1 VIKTPK
7 FPRVHEYAGAW
18 LLEQSAARVLLQMAE
33 RTDWRQHVAE
43 AGQVRPKSGLE
54 TVTVTSAD
62 PMQPQQQNQQFAVV
76 RLSGLLMKQE
86 SSMMDSTSTVMARR
100 DIRTAAQSPN
110 IGGIMLV
117 IDSPGGSAAGT
128 DDLYQEIS
136 AAAEQK
142 PVVAFIEDLG
152 ASAAFYAACGATEIY
167 ANNPGAWVGSIG
179 TVMTIYDVSKQATDN
194 GVEAVVFATGDLK
207 GAGTPGAP
215 LTQDQR
221 DYFQGLIDNTQKLFD
236 AAVSTGREL
245 NAKQLAAVRTG
256 QVWPAAQA
264 AGLGLIDGILP
275 YDDACNRLVQ
285 LMNSTPNSTQGDVG
299 MTFEQWVKQNG
310 VDLST
315 ATPDAKAGMQL
326 AFELNQNMAA
336 NGSRFASQ
344 TVTQPLQNAN
354 VDVTGSRAA
363 AANEIRRQAAISAAG
378 AKYRVPAEKTA
389 QAIESGMDAKE
400 FELEALRSAYAGNRI
415 APIPEGSRPSGD
427 QRAAID
433 GEILQAAIL
442 QAGGYKTKKLEKQF
456 SNEVLERAHTE
467 FRSGISLQEILLT
480 TARANGYRG
489 RMSISSGNLREVLQS
504 AFSPM
509 MDGGV
514 STYSLSG
521 ILSNIANKFLLEG
534 YQSGDDGWR
543 QISKIRSVSDLKTT
557 TSYRWV
563 GGMKFEKVGPTG
575 AIPHGKASEQPFTNQ
590 ASTFAKMFAV
600 TRTDIINDNL
610 GALTSA
616 PSELGRGG
624 IDSLNE
630 AFWTTFMNN
639 GSFFSTSA
647 VTTDMQQINPNKQTA
662 SPLGVAGLTAA
673 KALFMKQIKPDGTP
687 LNIMPY
693 AAVVPAELLD
703 PLTVLLRDREIRD
716 NTANKQYVT
725 GNPHAGSNL
734 VPVASPFLSNSNISG
749 NSAVDWYLT
758 ADPAQCAAIEVVFLN
773 GQQSPVIESS
783 DLEFDTLGI
792 QFRGYFDFGVNLQDK
807 RGAVKSV
814 GT

>member
-1 VIKTPK
+1 MIKTPK

-33 RTDWRQHVAE
+33 RTDWTTHVAE
-43 AGQVRPKSGLE
+43 AGRVKPKSSLE
-54 TVTVTSAD
+54 TVTVATTNPA
-62 PMQPQQQNQQFAVV
+62 QPQQQNQQFAVV

-100 DIRTAAQSPN
+100 DIRTAAQSPA
-110 IGGIMLV
+110 IGGIMLI

-136 AAAEQK
+136 AAAAQK

-179 TVMTIYDVSKQATDN
+179 TVMTIYDVSKQATDA

-256 QVWPAAQA
+256 QVWPASQA

-275 YDDACNRLVQ
+275 YDQACNRLVQ
-285 LMNSTPNSTQGDVG
+285 LMSVNSNSSQGNVG
-299 MTFEQWVKQNG
+299 MNFEQWAKLNG
-310 VDLST
+310 VDLSM
-315 ATPDAKAGMQL
+315 ATPNAKAGMQL
-326 AFELNQNMAA
+326 AFELDQNMAA

-344 TVTQPLQNAN
+344 TVTQPTQN

-400 FELEALRSAYAGNRI
+400 FELEALRQAYAGNRV

-442 QAGGYKTKKLEKQF
+442 QAGGYKTQRLEKQF
-456 SNEVLERAHTE
+456 STEVLERAHE
-467 FRSGISLQEILLT
+467 QFRSGISLQEILLT

-543 QISKIRSVSDLKTT
+543 QISKIRPVSDLKTT

-575 AIPHGKASEQPFTNQ
+575 SIPHGKASEQPFTNK
-590 ASTFAKMFAV
+590 ADTFAKMFAV

-749 NSAVDWYLT
+749 NSAVDWYLA

-807 RGAVKSV
+807 RGAVKSA
-814 GT
+814 G

>member
-1 VIKTPK
+1 MIKTPK

-33 RTDWRQHVAE
+33 RTDWTTHVAE
-43 AGQVRPKSGLE
+43 AGRVKPKSSLE
-54 TVTVTSAD
+54 TVTVATTNPA
-62 PMQPQQQNQQFAVV
+62 QPQQQNQQFAVV

-100 DIRTAAQSPN
+100 DIRTAAQSPA

-136 AAAEQK
+136 AAAAQK

-179 TVMTIYDVSKQATDN
+179 TVMTIYDVSKQATDA

-256 QVWPAAQA
+256 QVWPASQA

-275 YDDACNRLVQ
+275 YDQACNRLVQ
-285 LMNSTPNSTQGDVG
+285 LMSVNSNSSQGNVG
-299 MTFEQWVKQNG
+299 MNFEQWAKLNG
-310 VDLST
+310 VDLSM
-315 ATPDAKAGMQL
+315 ATPNAKAGMQL
-326 AFELNQNMAA
+326 AFELDQNMAA

-344 TVTQPLQNAN
+344 TATQPTQN

-389 QAIESGMDAKE
+389 QAIESGMDANE
-400 FELEALRSAYAGNRI
+400 FELEALRQAYAGNRV

-442 QAGGYKTKKLEKQF
+442 QAGGYKTQRLEKQF
-456 SNEVLERAHTE
+456 STEVLERAHE
-467 FRSGISLQEILLT
+467 QFRSGISLQEILLT

-489 RMSISSGNLREVLQS
+489 RMSINGGNLREVMQS

-509 MDGGV
+509 MSDGV
-514 STYSLSG
+514 STHSLSG

-543 QISKIRSVSDLKTT
+543 QITKIRSVSDLKTT
-557 TSYRWV
+557 TSYRW
-563 GGMKFEKVGPTG
+563 E
-575 AIPHGKASEQPFTNQ
+575 I
-590 ASTFAKMFAV
+590 
-600 TRTDIINDNL
+600 
-610 GALTSA
+610 
-616 PSELGRGG
+616 GR
-624 IDSLNE
+624 SH
-630 AFWTTFMNN
+630 
-639 GSFFSTSA
+639 
-647 VTTDMQQINPNKQTA
+647 V
-662 SPLGVAGLTAA
+662 
-673 KALFMKQIKPDGTP
+673 
-687 LNIMPY
+687 
-693 AAVVPAELLD
+693 
-703 PLTVLLRDREIRD
+703 
-716 NTANKQYVT
+716 
-725 GNPHAGSNL
+725 
-734 VPVASPFLSNSNISG
+734 
-749 NSAVDWYLT
+749 
-758 ADPAQCAAIEVVFLN
+758 
-773 GQQSPVIESS
+773 
-783 DLEFDTLGI
+783 
-792 QFRGYFDFGVNLQDK
+792 
-807 RGAVKSV
+807 
-814 GT
+814 

>member
-1 VIKTPK
+1 MIRTPK

-18 LLEQSAARVLLQMAE
+18 LLEQSAARTLLQMAE
-33 RTDWRQHVAE
+33 RTDWSRHVGE
-43 AGQVRPKSGLE
+43 TGQIKPKSGLE
-54 TVTVTSAD
+54 TVTVTTAGQTS
-62 PMQPQQQNQQFAVV
+62 QPQQNQQFAVV

-100 DIRTAAQSPN
+100 DIRTAAQTAN
-110 IGGIMLV
+110 IGGIMLI

-136 AAAEQK
+136 AAAAQK
-142 PVVAFIEDLG
+142 PVVAFVEDLG
-152 ASAAFYAACGATEIY
+152 ASAAYYAACGATEIY

-179 TVMTIYDVSKQATDN
+179 TVMTIYDVSRQAEAD

-221 DYFQGLIDNTQKLFD
+221 DYFQGLIDNTQRMFD
-236 AAVSTGREL
+236 AAVVTGREL
-245 NAKQLAAVRTG
+245 SSKQLAAVRSG
-256 QVWPAAQA
+256 QVWSASDAVK
-264 AGLGLIDGILP
+264 LGLLDGVMP
-275 YDDACNRLVQ
+275 YDQACSRLVQ
-285 LMNSTPNSTQGDVG
+285 LMSFQPQNPTQGDVG
-299 MTFEQWVKQNG
+299 MTFEQWAKSNG
-310 VDLST
+310 VDLSMVS
-315 ATPDAKAGMQL
+315 ANARAGMQL
-326 AFELNQNMAA
+326 AFELDQNMAA
-336 NGSRFASQ
+336 NGSRFVSQ
-344 TVTQPLQNAN
+344 PSQN
-354 VDVTGSRAA
+354 VDVSGSRAA
-363 AANEIRRQAAISAAG
+363 AANEIRRQSAITAAG
-378 AKYRVPAEKTA
+378 VKYRVNPEKTA

-415 APIPEGSRPSGD
+415 AALPEGQRPDGE
-427 QRAAID
+427 QRSAID

-442 QAGGYKTKKLEKQF
+442 QAGNYKLKKLEKQF
-456 SNEVLERAHTE
+456 SSEILERAHAE

-480 TARANGYRG
+480 TARARGYRG
-489 RMSISSGNLREVLQS
+489 RMSITTGNLREVLQS

-514 STYSLSG
+514 STYNLSG

-543 QISKIRSVSDLKTT
+543 QISKIRPVNDLKTT
-557 TSYRWV
+557 TSYRWI
-563 GGMKFEKVGPTG
+563 GGMKFEKVGPSG
-575 AIPHGKASEQPFTNQ
+575 SIPHGKAGEQPFTNK
-590 ASTFAKMFAV
+590 ADTFAKMFAV

-624 IDSLNE
+624 IDALNE

-639 GSFFSTSA
+639 GSFFSTSGS
-647 VTTDMQQINPNKQTA
+647 TTDMQQINPNKQAA
-662 SPLGVAGLTAA
+662 SPLGVTGLTTA

-693 AAVVPAELLD
+693 AIVVPAELLD
-703 PLTVLLRDREIRD
+703 PTTVLLRDREIRD

-749 NSAVDWYLT
+749 NSAIDWYLT
-758 ADPAQCAAIEVVFLN
+758 SDPAQCACIEVVFLN

-783 DLEFDTLGI
+783 DAEFDTLGI
-792 QFRGYFDFGVNLQDK
+792 QFRGYFDFGVALQDK
-807 RGAVKSV
+807 RGAVKSA
-814 GT
+814 GS

>member
-1 VIKTPK
+1 M
-7 FPRVHEYAGAW
+7 
-18 LLEQSAARVLLQMAE
+18 LLQMAE
-33 RTDWRQHVAE
+33 RTDWSRHVAE
-43 AGQVRPKSGLE
+43 TGQIKPKSGLE
-54 TVTVTSAD
+54 TVTVTTSGQTS
-62 PMQPQQQNQQFAVV
+62 QPQQNQQFAVI
-76 RLSGLLMKQE
+76 RLSGLLMKHE

-100 DIRTAAQSPN
+100 DIRTAAQSAN

-117 IDSPGGSAAGT
+117 VDSPGGSAAGT
-128 DDLYQEIS
+128 EDLYQEIS
-136 AAAEQK
+136 AAAAQK

-152 ASAAFYAACGATEIY
+152 ASAAYYAACGATEIY

-179 TVMTIYDVSKQATDN
+179 TVMTIYDVSKQAQAD

-221 DYFQGLIDNTQKLFD
+221 DYFQGLIDNTQKMFD
-236 AAVSTGREL
+236 AAVVTGREL
-245 NAKQLAAVRTG
+245 NSKQLAAVRTG
-256 QVWPAAQA
+256 QVWPASDAVK
-264 AGLGLIDGILP
+264 LGLLDGIMP
-275 YDDACNRLVQ
+275 YDQACSRLVQ
-285 LMNSTPNSTQGDVG
+285 LMSSQPQNSTQGDVG
-299 MTFEQWVKQNG
+299 MTFEQWAKSNG

-315 ATPDAKAGMQL
+315 VSANARAGMQL
-326 AFELNQNMAA
+326 AFELDQNMTSQ
-336 NGSRFASQ
+336 GSRFVSQ
-344 TVTQPLQNAN
+344 AATQPTQN

-363 AANEIRRQAAISAAG
+363 AANELRRQSAITAAG
-378 AKYRVPAEKTA
+378 AKYRVNPEKTA
-389 QAIESGMDAKE
+389 QAIESGMDAEE

-415 APIPEGSRPSGD
+415 AALPEGQRPDGE
-427 QRAAID
+427 QRSAID
-433 GEILQAAIL
+433 GQILQAAIF
-442 QAGGYKTKKLEKQF
+442 QAGGMDDAKLVKMFPGEI
-456 SNEVLERAHTE
+456 LERAHTE

-480 TARANGYRG
+480 TARARGYRG
-489 RMSISSGNLREVLQS
+489 RMSITTGNLREVLQT

-543 QISKIRSVSDLKTT
+543 RISKIRPVNDLKTT

-575 AIPHGKASEQPFTNQ
+575 SIPHGKASEQPFTNK
-590 ASTFAKMFAV
+590 ADTFAKMFAV

-624 IDSLNE
+624 IDALNE

-662 SPLGVAGLTAA
+662 SPLGVTGLTNA

-703 PLTVLLRDREIRD
+703 LTVVLLRDREIRD

-749 NSAVDWYLT
+749 NSAIDWYLT
-758 ADPAQCAAIEVVFLN
+758 ADPAQCACIEVVFLN

-783 DLEFDTLGI
+783 DAEFDTLGI
-792 QFRGYFDFGVNLQDK
+792 QFRGYFDFGVALQDK
-807 RGAVKSV
+807 RGAVKSA
-814 GT
+814 GS